1 MTNDPKLALDKALSA
16 IDSMAIDLPKVRR
29 RSELQMIAQN
39 ILLLT
44 EIARR
49 KAQEM
54 EREILILK
62 HEYPAKRFERK
73 KGVKRG

>member
-1 MTNDPKLALDKALSA
+1 MTDDPKSALDKALSA
-16 IDSMAIDLPKVRR
+16 IDGIAIELPKIRR

-39 ILLLT
+39 IFLMT

-62 HEYPAKRFERK
+62 HEYPAKRFERQ